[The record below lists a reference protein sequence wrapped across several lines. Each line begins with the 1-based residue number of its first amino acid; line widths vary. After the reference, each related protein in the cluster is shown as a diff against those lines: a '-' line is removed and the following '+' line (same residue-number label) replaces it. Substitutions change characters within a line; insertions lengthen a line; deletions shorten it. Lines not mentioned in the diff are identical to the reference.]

1 MTKDL
6 AVFSKKFEDAY
17 DFLLVY
23 NAFYP
28 HASAC
33 TQPGSANDV
42 DDSTSSGNAA
52 HDDDAS
58 RRNKDTP
65 ERLV

>member
-6 AVFSKKFEDAY
+6 SVFSKKFEDPY
-17 DFLLVY
+17 DFLLVC
-23 NAFYP
+23 NAFYS

-52 HDDDAS
+52 QNYDAA
-58 RRNKDTP
+58 RRNQYT
-65 ERLV
+65 L